1 MLSFKKKNKDKEHES
16 ENNNLDVQKDVQKFD
31 KSKLTKILTKQKYQK
46 IIASKVVRE
55 TEEALE
61 VTQVLLKSVEDI
73 NEGMEKNSE
82 QISKTVD
89 VSSEVGAFSEEVSAS
104 VEETMSVIGD
114 TLAKAKNGQES
125 VNEVMKSVELLKD
138 TVGNMANV
146 LTELSA
152 KSKRISGIVDTIK
165 GIAKTTHLL
174 SLNANIE
181 AARAGDAGKGFGV
194 VAGEVKKLA
203 DSSSKSADEI
213 DNIISE
219 ITSVTEETMEIIMQ
233 GTAKVTESVEIAKGA
248 ESAINEMM
256 SSVEKT
262 KQISAQISNAVKEQS
277 DKNQYMVSVIDEM
290 VQVADK
296 VKAFNEN
303 ISVNAD
309 RQLAS
314 LNTLKYTIE
323 NLNMLTTEDTKNEEI
338 EEQEFVTSIA
348 AIESFDPTNATDI
361 NTSNVL
367 TPLNMGLVQF
377 GAGTEVIGAI
387 AKNWYLDSDNV
398 TWIFNLRNDMKFHN
412 GRKVTASDVKFSFE
426 RLLSKELHS
435 PNSWFISMIKGS
447 DEYMS
452 GQARDVSGIVVT
464 GECSIKLVLKYP
476 YNSFVNNLAHASCS
490 ILPKEGIADI
500 ETNFIGAG
508 PFKLIKKDNEKK
520 EILLKK
526 VPNYPLGEAMVDSI
540 RFVYDENDPTERF
553 LNGDLDY
560 IEVNASNAELL
571 KKNGYSINRTECIG
585 TRFLPINFGNGNS
598 KIKNKK
604 VRQAL
609 NYCIDRDRIVKE
621 AFGGY
626 ETVIKGIFPTSILNN
641 AKLEG
646 YKRNVSKAKEL
657 IRESGTNINSLTI
670 QINNS
675 GARSSFQ
682 KTIAKILQ
690 EDLKEIGIDLKISG
704 VDSADYYKPEAL
716 RKCDLFIYGWL
727 GDSGT
732 ADNFIEPLIDIN
744 NPLNRNRYDNPE
756 VIELLQKAKQTRNP
770 YIYREQLMELENKI
784 VEDAPWIFLTNICM
798 SYTFKNNVK
807 GVKVHPLSIV
817 KFSDIWKE

>member
-1 MLSFKKKNKDKEHES
+1 MLYLKKRNKAIENESVNSSSDAQELDKR
-16 ENNNLDVQKDVQKFD
+16 
-31 KSKLTKILTKQKYQK
+31 KLTKILTKQKYQK
-46 IIASKVVRE
+46 IIASKVVSE

-73 NEGMEKNSE
+73 NVGMEKNSE

-89 VSSEVGAFSEEVSAS
+89 VSSAVGAFSEEVNAS
-104 VEETMSVIGD
+104 VEETMSVIND

-125 VNEVMKSVELLKD
+125 VSEVMKSVEILKD
-138 TVGNMANV
+138 TVENMANV
-146 LTELSA
+146 LKELSE
-152 KSKRISGIVDTIK
+152 KSKRIRGIVDTIK

-181 AARAGDAGKGFGV
+181 AARAGDAGRGFGV

-203 DSSSKSADEI
+203 ESSSKSADEI
-213 DNIISE
+213 DNIIGE
-219 ITSVTEETMEIIMQ
+219 ITSVTEETMDIIMQ
-233 GTAKVTESVEIAKGA
+233 GTAKVAESVEVAKGA
-248 ESAINEMM
+248 EDAINEMM
-256 SSVEKT
+256 TSVEKT
-262 KQISAQISNAVKEQS
+262 KQISEQISNAVKEQS

-323 NLNMLTTEDTKNEEI
+323 NLNLLATEDTKNDEI

-412 GRKVTASDVKFSFE
+412 GRKITASDVKFSFE

-452 GQARDVSGIVVT
+452 GQAREVSGIVVT
-464 GECSIKLVLKYP
+464 GESSIKLVLKYP

-508 PFKLIKKDNEKK
+508 PFKFIKKDDEKK
-520 EILLKK
+520 EILFKK

-540 RFVYDENDPTERF
+540 KFVYDENNPTERF

-560 IEVNASNAELL
+560 IEADASNAELL
-571 KKNGYSINRTECIG
+571 KKNGYNINRTECIG
-585 TRFLPINFGNGNS
+585 TRFLPINFGNENS

-641 AKLEG
+641 AKLSG
-646 YKRNVSKAKEL
+646 YQRNVSKAKEL

-670 QINNS
+670 QINNN

-682 KTIAKILQ
+682 KAIAKILK
-690 EDLKEIGIDLKISG
+690 ENLKEIGIDLKISE
-704 VDSADYYKPEAL
+704 VDSANYYKPEAL
-716 RKCDLFIYGWL
+716 RKCDIFIYGWL

-770 YIYREQLMELENKI
+770 YIYREQLMELENRI

-807 GVKVHPLSIV
+807 GVKVHPLNTI
-817 KFSDIWKE
+817 KFADIWKE

>member
-1 MLSFKKKNKDKEHES
+1 MLYFKKRNKAIENESVNSSSDAQELDKR
-16 ENNNLDVQKDVQKFD
+16 
-31 KSKLTKILTKQKYQK
+31 KLTKILTKQKYQK
-46 IIASKVVRE
+46 IIASKVVSE

-73 NEGMEKNSE
+73 NVGMEKNSE

-89 VSSEVGAFSEEVSAS
+89 VSSAVGAFSEEVSAS
-104 VEETMSVIGD
+104 VEETMSVIND

-125 VNEVMKSVELLKD
+125 VNEVMKSVEILKD
-138 TVGNMANV
+138 TVENMANV
-146 LTELSA
+146 LKELSE
-152 KSKRISGIVDTIK
+152 KSNRIRGIVDTIK

-203 DSSSKSADEI
+203 ESSSRSADEI
-213 DNIISE
+213 DNIIGE
-219 ITSVTEETMEIIMQ
+219 ITSVTEETMDIIMQ
-233 GTAKVTESVEIAKGA
+233 GTAKVAESVEVAKGA
-248 ESAINEMM
+248 EDAINEMM
-256 SSVEKT
+256 TSVEKT
-262 KQISAQISNAVKEQS
+262 KQISEQISNAVKEQS
-277 DKNQYMVSVIDEM
+277 DKNQYMVTVIDEM

-314 LNTLKYTIE
+314 LNTLKYTIG
-323 NLNMLTTEDTKNEEI
+323 NLNLLATEDTKNDEI
-338 EEQEFVTSIA
+338 EEKEFVTSIV

-412 GRKVTASDVKFSFE
+412 GRKVTASDVKFTFE
-426 RLLSKELHS
+426 RLLSKELNS

-447 DEYMS
+447 DEYMR
-452 GQARDVSGIVVT
+452 GQAREVSGIVVT
-464 GECSIKLVLKYP
+464 GESCIKLVLKYP

-508 PFKLIKKDNEKK
+508 PFKFVKKDDEKK
-520 EILLKK
+520 EMLFKK

-540 RFVYDENDPTERF
+540 RFVYNENDPTERF

-571 KKNGYSINRTECIG
+571 KKNGYNINRTECIG
-585 TRFLPINFGNGNS
+585 TRFLPFNFPNGNA
-598 KIKNKK
+598 KLKNKK
-604 VRQAL
+604 VRQAI
-609 NYCIDRDRIVKE
+609 NYCIDRERIVKE
-621 AFGGY
+621 ALGGN
-626 ETVIKGIFPTSILNN
+626 ETVIKGVFPTSILNN
-641 AKLEG
+641 AKLSG
-646 YKRNVSKAKEL
+646 YQRNISKAKEL

-670 QINNS
+670 EINKGS
-675 GARSSFQ
+675 GRATFQ
-682 KTIAKILQ
+682 KGLAKILQ
-690 EDLKEIGIDLKISG
+690 ENLKEIGIDLKILEA
-704 VDSADYYKPEAL
+704 DSADYYKGDAF
-716 RKCDLFIYGWL
+716 RKCDLFVYGWL

-756 VIELLQKAKQTRNP
+756 AIELLQKAKQTRNP

-784 VEDAPWIFLTNICM
+784 VEDAPWVFLTNICV
-798 SYTFKNNVK
+798 SYAFKNNVK
-807 GVKVHPLSIV
+807 GVKVHPLNTI
-817 KFSDIWKE
+817 KFGDIWKE